1 MVRNGIF
8 WTIGEQKYFVYY
20 PIISDLKIKVNRVET
35 MDIGISHCSNGVSGM
50 ILLEQWCQWNHIT
63 YRTRQDT
70 LVRFLR
76 GYVRMW
82 SHTLN
87 NV

>member
-8 WTIGEQKYFVYY
+8 WTIGEQTYLVYY
-20 PIISDLKIKVNRVET
+20 PIISYRTIKVYRVVT
-35 MDIGISHCSNGVSGM
+35 IDMGRSHWNNSVSGM
-50 ILLEQWCQWNHIT
+50 IPLEQWCQWNYGT
-63 YRTRQDT
+63 YCTIYDT
-70 LVRFLR
+70 LVRFLIR
-76 GYVRMW
+76 YILKW